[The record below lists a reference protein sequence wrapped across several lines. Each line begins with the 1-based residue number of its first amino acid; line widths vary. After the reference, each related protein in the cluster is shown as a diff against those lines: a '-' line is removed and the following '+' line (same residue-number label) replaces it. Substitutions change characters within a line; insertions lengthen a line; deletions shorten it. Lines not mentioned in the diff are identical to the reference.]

1 MTTLIQDLRY
11 GLRMLAKNPGFTAVA
26 VIPLAL
32 GIGANTA
39 IFSVVNGTLL
49 RPLPYKDPRQ
59 LVEIF
64 STNQIRHS
72 NQMAISAADFST
84 IQRYARSFAQIALFN
99 YSALNLTGQGE
110 PAQLSA
116 LQVSPEFFPVL
127 GVRPALGRWF
137 LPEEGK
143 PGRSQVV
150 ILAHALWQR
159 RFGSDKEVLGKHITL
174 NDKSYIVVGVMP
186 PRFAFPERTEAWVP
200 LDIGTKALE
209 SHNVHSSWDIAR
221 LSDGV
226 TTKQAQVELDTSA
239 KRLGANFPE
248 DKDWGLLIVS
258 LEEVVTGRVR
268 ILLWLLLGS
277 VGLVLLIACLN
288 VANLFLARG
297 SGRMREI
304 ALRQAIGASP
314 RRIVRQLLTE
324 SALVSGFGGLMG
336 VLIGLAALSVLKAL
350 APGDWQK
357 IPRLEEASL
366 DGWVLGFAIAAAFAS
381 VIISGLLPAV
391 HVSGFDLNAALK
403 EGGSSSRQ
411 GLGLDRGQRT
421 RNLIVS
427 LEVAFAAVLL
437 VGCGLLLNSFWRLL
451 TVNTGLDSRNVLT
464 MSINL
469 SQSKYSSP
477 QSAWVFSQRVL
488 ERVKDL
494 AGVKAAAFCNAA
506 PYGDAMQVGFNIEGH
521 TATISDQGLQAGFQI
536 VSADYFRVLG
546 MQLLKGRG
554 FSNTDVEGRPGV
566 AIVNQSFARQFFPN
580 EDPIGKRIHIA
591 WGGDPPPPQWEQIV
605 GIVRDVRDVA
615 LSGEPWPEMYA
626 SYFQFYG
633 GTNLLVRTESNPT
646 RSAAAIRDQ
655 IWAVDKDQPV
665 ADTTTLDKAISAS
678 VAEDRF
684 RTVLLSAFAG
694 LALLLAIVGVYGVVT
709 FTVNQRTHEI
719 GIRMALGAEKS
730 DVLKLVVGQGFRL
743 TLIGVTIGIAGAL
756 GLTRFLSSLLYEVK
770 PTDPLTFFV
779 VFLILTGVALLA
791 SYIPARRAT
800 KVDPMA
806 ALRCE

>member
-1 MTTLIQDLRY
+1 
-11 GLRMLAKNPGFTAVA
+11 
-26 VIPLAL
+26 
-32 GIGANTA
+32 
-39 IFSVVNGTLL
+39 
-49 RPLPYKDPRQ
+49 
-59 LVEIF
+59 
-64 STNQIRHS
+64 
-72 NQMAISAADFST
+72 
-84 IQRYARSFAQIALFN
+84 
-99 YSALNLTGQGE
+99 
-110 PAQLSA
+110 
-116 LQVSPEFFPVL
+116 
-127 GVRPALGRWF
+127 
-137 LPEEGK
+137 
-143 PGRSQVV
+143 
-150 ILAHALWQR
+150 
-159 RFGSDKEVLGKHITL
+159 
-174 NDKSYIVVGVMP
+174 
-186 PRFAFPERTEAWVP
+186 
-200 LDIGTKALE
+200 
-209 SHNVHSSWDIAR
+209 
-221 LSDGV
+221 
-226 TTKQAQVELDTSA
+226 
-239 KRLGANFPE
+239 
-248 DKDWGLLIVS
+248 
-258 LEEVVTGRVR
+258 
-268 ILLWLLLGS
+268 
-277 VGLVLLIACLN
+277 
-288 VANLFLARG
+288 
-297 SGRMREI
+297 
-304 ALRQAIGASP
+304 
-314 RRIVRQLLTE
+314 
-324 SALVSGFGGLMG
+324 
-336 VLIGLAALSVLKAL
+336 
-350 APGDWQK
+350 
-357 IPRLEEASL
+357 
-366 DGWVLGFAIAAAFAS
+366 
-381 VIISGLLPAV
+381 
-391 HVSGFDLNAALK
+391 
-403 EGGSSSRQ
+403 
-411 GLGLDRGQRT
+411 
-421 RNLIVS
+421 
-427 LEVAFAAVLL
+427 
-437 VGCGLLLNSFWRLL
+437 
-451 TVNTGLDSRNVLT
+451 

-615 LSGEPWPEMYA
+615 LSGEPWPEMYV

-646 RSAAAIRDQ
+646 RSAATIRDQ